1 MNIVCIKKGKTVIF
15 MRGRIDMKIIDNRY
29 KIEELMSESLSG
41 SLYLV
46 TDLWNNDKRHF
57 LKFYNYSYNKY
68 MNIINYFM
76 NEFIHISNIKHKNL
90 LGSENFKIVKSID
103 REKIWVNQYYCIT
116 ECVDK
121 PTLKD
126 VREDLS
132 LDEKLYIILQLCT
145 VLDFLHFRG
154 IIYKHL
160 IPKNIYILEDGQ
172 IKIKALATVN
182 EEVIDN
188 DYSDIDR
195 FFISS
200 EVLLKLGV
208 VDEKSDFYSLGM
220 IIKYLFQ
227 EDLKNT
233 FLEDISHKNIHSLN
247 DKQIT
252 FLNNTIESLTRKS
265 VSNRTG
271 NLKKLISDFSRYFS
285 LDYTVDYKEEREVLN
300 FNTKIVGREN
310 EIKQLLGID
319 KDFEESKY
327 NTNLF
332 IVDGEEGIG
341 KTRFLKEIKYILEL
355 KGREVYQIDIKEKEN
370 ISLKSVSNVL
380 RQMIKYAPKNL
391 IDKYGSELIKIIP
404 ELRFIEDIVP
414 SASLPDEKE
423 KLRLYDRIAS
433 FLKDLAKE
441 KPIYIIVD
449 NIHNV
454 DEDTLRLTNY
464 VLQNIDGVP
473 LLFIVSYNE
482 DKLEKSS
489 INTLVSDWKLRRNTK
504 SIKLPKLGLYEIGD
518 MVQHILG
525 MNFRPLNFSTAILK
539 ETLGNPRYIELILQD
554 LFAVGELCINENG
567 NWNLISI
574 SYSDIYMPSDL
585 DETLRKQL
593 SLLENQALE
602 LVKII
607 SIFNVPVSKSV
618 ILQMLNVEANELN
631 NMIEKLVSMKLLD
644 ERLGDWGYSYTFYN
658 MQLKKLLYHELD
670 EEEKINLHKKASEV
684 LENIYSLEDREN
696 IDELIYHL
704 KMSNQSDKAIDYLIK
719 QAKKVQFILS
729 AEALSLWEKANELL
743 KDKRSELRLEVLENM
758 GKLFTLRGE
767 NEKALGVYKEILNEA
782 IEFNQKR
789 YIVKGKNYMGDIYYR
804 RNEVEDAFKVGLEAE
819 KIAYAINYVGGILH
833 SRVLLSKLYALKDN
847 LDLALDEA
855 NQALELALTEERE
868 QNLGYIYNQ
877 IGIIHYYNGNVELA
891 SESFKKSIE
900 VFQNTK
906 NYIEMTKPLN
916 NMGTICLDY
925 YGDDEKGIGYYDRAL
940 DICTKYGYWEMELVI
955 LNNTGETCIKN
966 HEYGKARDYIEKSRN
981 IAIDMED
988 RSMIFLTN
996 VNLGEIYL
1004 FTGEYDSAFNCYNFL
1019 KGEFEK
1025 NLSFAK
1031 EIVNQYYIFLGNF
1044 YFKFG
1049 QWDRAQKYYEQNMR
1063 EFKDFS
1069 LNYYLKSKARIIII
1083 NCLKDKIFDKARIEE
1098 IRNKYKE
1105 ININRDRVKILTEF
1119 AAISIIYGEKEYAY
1133 EILDEIGNISDI
1145 PYSDVLNNIQ
1155 KFIMFSMEENGVL
1168 YLMEIESKIKDM
1180 DFPEL
1185 NLFMN
1190 YVIGR
1195 KSYSKG
1201 ECYKAINYYLE
1212 SLDIM
1217 YRLVKKIPDKNF
1229 QMSYIESHQGDEIKH
1244 EINKIFKEIFGIEVH
1259 CVYTAD
1265 IASGKTDIE
1274 NYFDFKTLFDLIGD
1288 EDFSK
1293 IVGDSFS
1300 NNYIKDVNNV
1310 NDLIMKFD
1318 DNYKHNLDVILKYLA
1333 KETVAQKGV
1342 IFLCDEEND
1351 GFEVIARLKDEN
1363 ISMVNESIINLVEKR
1378 RDGLVVKNTF
1388 GYNKNNVFE
1397 ALLSMDTKA
1406 LICMPIVRKGKDIK
1420 ENLDERRRKTFIM
1433 EDKIV
1438 GYIYL
1443 ETDRLF
1449 NRFDF
1454 ERFKLVKSLSHLA
1467 FLNIENYNLKTLS
1480 TIDKMT
1486 GIYTRKHFDTL
1497 FREILY
1503 ISKKNNGK
1511 FSLLM
1516 LDIDKFKTIN
1526 DTYGHRKGD
1535 EVLSLIGKTLLE
1547 NTRSTD
1553 IVARYGG
1560 EEFIIVLPNTE
1571 EKEAKEI
1578 GEKIRGK
1585 IEELKV
1591 ANMDYPLTISIG
1603 ISLYSEHSKYKE
1615 ELIEKA
1621 DQALYCAKEKGRNR
1635 VVLWDSNI
1643 ASNLNRG
1650 DRLAGIISG
1659 NTVQDQRNV
1668 LAIMDVV
1675 DLLKKNMTTAEKI
1688 YEFLGRIIET
1698 VDAEYSILMLMNTSG
1713 KVDKIF
1719 ARKRFASDWIKPP
1732 KYNKKIVE
1740 KAVKNKKGE
1749 FLIDWENIKDID
1761 VISGTPNWQST
1772 IVTPLVVK
1780 EVAKG
1785 IVYLTVPLK
1794 EKEFDYNNYNL
1805 VNTICEVFS
1814 TVI

>member
-1 MNIVCIKKGKTVIF
+1 M
-15 MRGRIDMKIIDNRY
+15 DMKIIDNRY
-29 KIEELMSESLSG
+29 KIEELISESLSG

-46 TDLWNNDKRHF
+46 TDLWNNDKKHF

-68 MNIINYFM
+68 MNIINYLM

-90 LGSENFKIVKSID
+90 LASENFKIVKSID
-103 REKIWVNQYYCIT
+103 REKIRINQYYCIT
-116 ECVDK
+116 EYVDK
-121 PTLKD
+121 PTLEE
-126 VREDLS
+126 VHEELS
-132 LDEKLYIILQLCT
+132 LHEKLYIILQLCT

-154 IIYKHL
+154 IVYKHL
-160 IPKNIYILEDGQ
+160 TPKNIYVFEDGQ
-172 IKIKALATVN
+172 IKIKDLATIN

-195 FFISS
+195 FFIAS
-200 EVLLKLGV
+200 EVLLKLNI
-208 VDEKSDFYSLGM
+208 VDEKADFYSLGM
-220 IIKYLFQ
+220 LIKYLFQ
-227 EDLKNT
+227 EDLDNT
-233 FLEDISHKNIHSLN
+233 FLYDIKNKNIHNLN
-247 DKQIT
+247 DEQII
-252 FLNNTIESLTRKS
+252 FLNNTIEDLTRKS
-265 VSNRTG
+265 TSNRIG
-271 NLKKLISDFSRYFS
+271 NLKKLISDFNSYFS
-285 LDYTVDYKEEREVLN
+285 LDYVVDYREEREVLN

-319 KDFEESKY
+319 KEVEESKY
-327 NTNLF
+327 DTNLF
-332 IVDGEEGIG
+332 IVEGEEGVG
-341 KTRFLKEIKYILEL
+341 KTRFLKEINYILEL

-414 SASLPDEKE
+414 SANLPEEKE
-423 KLRLYDRIAS
+423 KLRLYDRIAN
-433 FLKDLAKE
+433 FVKDLAKE
-441 KPIYIIVD
+441 KPIYIIID
-449 NIHNV
+449 NIHNA

-464 VLQNIDGVP
+464 VLQSTNGVP

-482 DKLEKSS
+482 DKLEEKSTS
-489 INTLVSDWKLRRNTK
+489 KLIADWKLRKNARST
-504 SIKLPKLGLYEIGD
+504 KLPKLGLYEIGD

-554 LFAVGELCINENG
+554 LFAAEELCINENG

-925 YGDDEKGIGYYDRAL
+925 YGDDEKGIKCYDRAL
-940 DICTKYGYWEMELVI
+940 DICNKYGYWEMELVI
-955 LNNTGETCIKN
+955 LNNTGETCMN
-966 HEYGKARDYIEKSRN
+966 NYEYRKARDYIEKSRN

-1004 FTGEYDSAFNCYNFL
+1004 FTGEYDSAFNCYSFL
-1019 KGEFEK
+1019 KEEFEK
-1025 NLSFAK
+1025 NPSFTK
-1031 EIVNQYYIFLGNF
+1031 EIVNQYYAFLGNF

-1049 QWDRAQKYYEQNMR
+1049 QWDSAQEYYEKNIR
-1063 EFKDFS
+1063 EFKDFK
-1069 LNYYLKSKARIIII
+1069 LNYYLRSKSRIIII
-1083 NCLKDKIFDKARIEE
+1083 DYLRDRIFDKDGIEE
-1098 IRNKYKE
+1098 IRNEYRE
-1105 ININRDRVKILTEF
+1105 ININRDRIKILTEF
-1119 AAISIIYGEKEYAY
+1119 VAISILYGDKEYAY
-1133 EILDEIGNISDI
+1133 EILEEIRSISDV
-1145 PYSDVLNNIQ
+1145 PYSDVLNNVQ
-1155 KFIMFSMEENGVL
+1155 KFIIFSMKEDSIQ
-1168 YLMEIESKIKDM
+1168 YLMEIENKIKDM

-1190 YVIGR
+1190 YAIGR
-1195 KSYSKG
+1195 KSYSRG
-1201 ECYKAINYYLE
+1201 EYYKAINYYLE

-1217 YRLVKKIPDKNF
+1217 YRLVKKIPDKSF
-1229 QMSYIESHQGDEIKH
+1229 QKSYIESHQGDEIKH
-1244 EINKIFKEIFGIEVH
+1244 EIKKIFKEIFDIEVH

-1265 IASGKTDIE
+1265 IFSGKTDIE

-1288 EDFSK
+1288 EDFLK
-1293 IVGDSFS
+1293 IIGDNFS
-1300 NNYIKDVNNV
+1300 NNYIKDISNV

-1318 DNYKHNLDVILKYLA
+1318 DDYKHNLDIILRYLA
-1333 KETVAQKGV
+1333 KETVAQKGI
-1342 IFLCDEEND
+1342 IFLCNEEND
-1351 GFEVIARLKDEN
+1351 EFEVIARLKDEN
-1363 ISMVNESIINLVEKR
+1363 ISMVNESIINIVEKR
-1378 RDGLVVKNTF
+1378 KDGIVIKNTF

-1397 ALLSMDTKA
+1397 VLLSMDTKA
-1406 LICMPIVRKGKDIK
+1406 LICMPIIRREGDIK
-1420 ENLDERRRKTFIM
+1420 ENLNERRRKSFVI

-1454 ERFKLVKSLSHLA
+1454 ERLNLVKSLSHLA
-1467 FLNIENYNLKTLS
+1467 FLNIENYNLKILS

-1503 ISKKNNGK
+1503 ISKKNDGK

-1516 LDIDKFKTIN
+1516 LDIDKFKNIN

-1547 NTRSTD
+1547 STRSTD

-1560 EEFIIVLPNTE
+1560 EEFIVVLLNTE
-1571 EKEAKEI
+1571 EKEAVEI
-1578 GEKIRGK
+1578 GEKIRKK
-1585 IEELKV
+1585 IEELEIP
-1591 ANMDYPLTISIG
+1591 NMDYPLTISIG
-1603 ISLYSEHSKYKE
+1603 ISLYLEHSQYKE

-1643 ASNLNRG
+1643 ANNLNRG

-1675 DLLKKNMTTAEKI
+1675 DLLKKDITKEEKI

-1698 VDAEYSILMLMNTSG
+1698 VDAEHSILILMNDLG
-1713 KVDKIF
+1713 KTEKIF

-1732 KYNKKIVE
+1732 RYNKKIIE
-1740 KAVKNKKGE
+1740 KAAKNKKGE

-1761 VISGTPNWQST
+1761 VISGAPNWQST
-1772 IVTPLVVK
+1772 IVIPLVVK
-1780 EVAKG
+1780 EVVKG
-1785 IVYLTVPLK
+1785 IVYLTVPLR

-1814 TVI
+1814 AVI